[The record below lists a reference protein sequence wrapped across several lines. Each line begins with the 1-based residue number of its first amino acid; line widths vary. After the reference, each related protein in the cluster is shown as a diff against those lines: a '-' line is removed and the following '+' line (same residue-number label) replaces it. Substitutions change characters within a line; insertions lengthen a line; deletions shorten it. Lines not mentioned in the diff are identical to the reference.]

1 MPTAEEIQQ
10 VYNRYMAALVRH
22 DLDGVMVMFAPNAV
36 LHDPVD
42 GPERQGL
49 EAIREF
55 FAGGINGMRACRLA
69 CPLHI
74 SADGRHAAASAYSE
88 VEVGEGISIFET
100 TDVLTFDDDGK
111 VSTMTAYYGPTNI
124 RPA

>member
-1 MPTAEEIQQ
+1 MPSAEEIQQ
-10 VYNRYMAALVRH
+10 VYDRYMDALVRH
-22 DLDGVMVMFAPNAV
+22 DLDGVMAMFAPHAV

-42 GPERQGL
+42 GPVREGL

-55 FAGGINGMRACRLA
+55 FGAGINGIRACRLA
-69 CPLHI
+69 CPVHI
-74 SADGRHAAASAYSE
+74 SADCRHAAASAYSE
-88 VEVGEGISIFET
+88 VELGGGISIFET

-111 VSTMTAYYGPTNI
+111 VLTMTAYYGPTNI